1 MAVAAL
7 ILAGEAQPASL
18 TRAESSLLTA
28 MNQVRMQHGVQPLLA
43 DARLERAARSH
54 SSKMLRIGVFFH
66 GAFDARIRGVG
77 VHSHRVG
84 ENLAWGVGRLSRARA
99 IVAMWMA
106 SPGHRENLLHPGY
119 RLVGVGAL
127 RGSFSGYR
135 AALMITTDFAGR

>member
-1 MAVAAL
+1 
-7 ILAGEAQPASL
+7 
-18 TRAESSLLTA
+18 LLTA
-28 MNQVRMQHGVQPLLA
+28 MNQVRMQHGVKPLAA

-54 SSKMLRIGVFFH
+54 SSKMLRTGIFFH
-66 GAFDARIRGVG
+66 GAFDARIRGAG
-77 VHSHRVG
+77 VHAHRVG

-135 AALMITTDFAGR
+135 SALMITTDFAGR